1 MQQIIKMVY
10 APVEQELLGDGDGDG
25 SGGGAGV

>member
-10 APVEQELLGDGDGDG
+10 APVEQELLGDGDG